1 MTRMGA
7 MTRVDQVTRRS
18 RPSGFT
24 LLEVMMALAVMTI
37 GGSALIGMQAMT
49 ARFNTQSRQTAI
61 ATDIAQT
68 WAERLKQDAVSWNLT
83 DPQGLVSTTWILDN
97 AVGFNQWMMPVAAQM
112 PVALPWRTPAF
123 DRYGRDV
130 DPTVVADIFYCVA
143 YRFNPVVP
151 ALGAR
156 TPSMRV
162 DIRVFWP
169 REGTGSVGTCI
180 PGVGMVGANYHSV
193 GLPIVVRRGVL
204 PGV

>member
-1 MTRMGA
+1 MTR
-7 MTRVDQVTRRS
+7 THQVTRRI

-68 WAERLKQDAVSWNLT
+68 WAERLKQDAVSWNLA
-83 DPQGLVSTTWILDN
+83 DPLGLVTTTWIRD
-97 AVGFNQWMMPVAAQM
+97 ADVGINTWMMPVTAQM

-130 DPTVVADIFYCVA
+130 DPTVVASIFYCVA
-143 YRFNPVVP
+143 YRFIPVVP
-151 ALGAR
+151 AVGAR

-169 REGTGSVGTCI
+169 REGTGSSGTCI
-180 PGVGMVGANYHSV
+180 TADGMVGANYHSV
-193 GLPIVVRRGVL
+193 GLPIVVRRGIL
-204 PGV
+204 PDV